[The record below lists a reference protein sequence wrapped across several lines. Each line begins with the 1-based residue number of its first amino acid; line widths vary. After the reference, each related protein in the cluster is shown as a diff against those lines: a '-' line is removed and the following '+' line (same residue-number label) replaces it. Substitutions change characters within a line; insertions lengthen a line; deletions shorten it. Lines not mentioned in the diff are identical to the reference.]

1 MIDLKI
7 RRDAG
12 NGDLEDPIAL
22 TIDSR
27 DVMNFENQVKG
38 GSFATLT
45 KELRMSHLYHATWL
59 AARRTGVIGKD
70 LTVTQ
75 FGEAFIIDL
84 TSGEESEQ
92 PDPIHAGV

>member
-12 NGDLEDPIAL
+12 NGDPGEPIDL

-27 DVMNFENQVKG
+27 DIMNFEQQVKG

-45 KELRMSHLYHATWL
+45 KDLRMAHLYYACWL
-59 AARRTGVIGKD
+59 SARRSGAIAKD
-70 LTVTQ
+70 LPMNQ
-75 FGEAFIIDL
+75 FCESYVIDL
-84 TSGEESEQ
+84 TSGAEEKE
-92 PDPIHAGV
+92 PDPTLAGV